1 MAVRGW
7 IVRCLAMVVCATAL
21 VPATASADSKWWKH
35 SLSSSKRPGPDV
47 LYAPRPHSP
56 QLENKG
62 VWRARPILISGASAY
77 RDGEFLYQD
86 FLYDD
91 HGARGG
97 ARDPGDPRTPIDSFS
112 VPSGTYTYPT
122 DPVYAGNA
130 ADIVELRVKPLA
142 DSTAFRLTLNT
153 LKDPSL
159 VAATIAIGDSATPQP
174 FPHGA
179 NASAPAQWFLTV
191 HGNTADM
198 LDAATGTPAPE
209 QPNVSVD
216 LERRQIEVRVPH
228 TVWDPGTG
236 VVRLAAGV
244 GLWDK
249 VNDRYLIPQAA
260 ADATHPGGSTLA
272 TPTAFFNAAFRYD
285 EPIQKPDFTVL
296 LDPGW
301 WRDRAQGNSLAGG
314 NLTPFHADVDF
325 AKLAADVDDDMPGQR
340 GGVPQTGPM
349 NRILVSRFETAQG
362 TDYSNP
368 CLTAA
373 QTPNGVTTTA
383 FNSACRG
390 ELTGRLQPYAIYVP
404 PQEPADGYRLTLLL
418 HALAGN
424 YNQFL
429 GSRHTA
435 QFAARGGGSIVITP
449 EARGPDGFYFGHPG
463 ADVFEV
469 WADVA
474 RRYPLAPRRTAVAGY
489 SMGGYGT
496 WKLAVQFPDLF
507 ARAQPTVGPPL
518 LGNSQT
524 LTPFGE
530 TVTTDVLG
538 SLRHVPVLIW
548 LGIGD
553 TTVPYLF
560 AKPNAD
566 ELDRLGYRYELDS
579 FAPFNFSILGIPVP
593 DHIFFALNDQYQ
605 PAADFLD
612 DAVAKRD
619 PAHVTYAYKR
629 SMDSPQVGLSGGH
642 AYWVSG
648 VKLRSAAG
656 DAVGTID
663 VRSHGFGVG
672 DPPVSPTQTGSGV
685 LTGGATFLAAP
696 FTSQL
701 RTWGDPPVTA
711 VAKQLDITATNV
723 SAVTI
728 DANRA
733 RVGCK
738 PKLNVVSDGKL
749 KIKLLGCHGR
759 GRNLKRDG

>member
-97 ARDPGDPRTPIDSFS
+97 ARDPGDPRMPIDSFS

-301 WRDRAQGNSLAGG
+301 WRDRAQGNRSPA
-314 NLTPFHADVDF
+314 
-325 AKLAADVDDDMPGQR
+325 
-340 GGVPQTGPM
+340 
-349 NRILVSRFETAQG
+349 ET
-362 TDYSNP
+362 
-368 CLTAA
+368 
-373 QTPNGVTTTA
+373 
-383 FNSACRG
+383 
-390 ELTGRLQPYAIYVP
+390 
-404 PQEPADGYRLTLLL
+404 
-418 HALAGN
+418 
-424 YNQFL
+424 
-429 GSRHTA
+429 
-435 QFAARGGGSIVITP
+435 
-449 EARGPDGFYFGHPG
+449 
-463 ADVFEV
+463 
-469 WADVA
+469 
-474 RRYPLAPRRTAVAGY
+474 
-489 SMGGYGT
+489 
-496 WKLAVQFPDLF
+496 
-507 ARAQPTVGPPL
+507 
-518 LGNSQT
+518 
-524 LTPFGE
+524 
-530 TVTTDVLG
+530 
-538 SLRHVPVLIW
+538 
-548 LGIGD
+548 
-553 TTVPYLF
+553 
-560 AKPNAD
+560 
-566 ELDRLGYRYELDS
+566 
-579 FAPFNFSILGIPVP
+579 
-593 DHIFFALNDQYQ
+593 
-605 PAADFLD
+605 
-612 DAVAKRD
+612 
-619 PAHVTYAYKR
+619 
-629 SMDSPQVGLSGGH
+629 
-642 AYWVSG
+642 
-648 VKLRSAAG
+648 
-656 DAVGTID
+656 
-663 VRSHGFGVG
+663 
-672 DPPVSPTQTGSGV
+672 
-685 LTGGATFLAAP
+685 
-696 FTSQL
+696 
-701 RTWGDPPVTA
+701 
-711 VAKQLDITATNV
+711 
-723 SAVTI
+723 
-728 DANRA
+728 
-733 RVGCK
+733 
-738 PKLNVVSDGKL
+738 
-749 KIKLLGCHGR
+749 
-759 GRNLKRDG
+759 